1 MFVEFQGWFLLPTKC
16 RKLCVCVFLRG
27 YPFGAYKSTRS
38 QSPQHALRSCNS
50 NRGGFQE
57 SPLSSG
63 PGSLARGKE
72 INEDLAALW
81 SHFRKFCGCTF
92 LGAWAQR
99 RCVFVGLGSDWP
111 MSRPSG
117 GNLCGAGFWVG
128 NLCGLSSNCLG
139 SCDLK
144 ANWVPEEGTHCCL
157 SNTTFS
163 APAKQSLFAR
173 C

>member
-1 MFVEFQGWFLLPTKC
+1 MDPGQVTTVGNPLPCLLSFKGGFSC
-16 RKLCVCVFLRG
+16 LQNAGNCVCVFLRG

-117 GNLCGAGFWVG
+117 GNLCGAVF
-128 NLCGLSSNCLG
+128 G
-139 SCDLK
+139 SATC
-144 ANWVPEEGTHCCL
+144 AG
-157 SNTTFS
+157 S
-163 APAKQSLFAR
+163 AR
-173 C
+173 IVWGRVT